1 MTPIFTAT
9 KMIDNC
15 AIWRTIKPGRDDRA
29 VLIGK
34 TGCGKTTLAKYFVE
48 DPDKQYSVTWNPK
61 GSDSVLRWRQTHVT
75 TLGEL
80 YDAAD
85 EEERRIVYTPTP
97 FLAEDES
104 NQAEFF
110 YWVYEN
116 KYRRLYLD
124 EATAIVY
131 GGVKVPRGLLAL
143 INRGRERG
151 ISTMTAT
158 QRPSGVPM
166 NILSESEHYYVFQ
179 TLLPQDRQRVE
190 AITGISIE
198 DQAGLNE
205 HEFYYFN
212 LSRGLLPR
220 KLRLNLEGVN
230 QNGKRQRSALAA
242 DSVSAR

>member
-1 MTPIFTAT
+1 M
-9 KMIDNC
+9 DNY
-15 AIWRTIKPGRDDRA
+15 ALWRTIKPGRDDRA

-34 TGCGKTTLAKYFVE
+34 TGCGKTTLARFFVE
-48 DPDKQYSVTWNPK
+48 DSEKPFSVTWNPK
-61 GSDSVLRWRQTHVT
+61 GSDAVLGWNQTHVGS
-75 TLGEL
+75 LGAL

-85 EEERRIVYTPTP
+85 KEERRIVYTPDP
-97 FLAEDES
+97 FVAEDER

-116 KYRRLYLD
+116 KNRRLYLD

-151 ISTMTAT
+151 VSTMTAT

-166 NILSESEHYYVFQ
+166 NILSESEHYYVFK

-190 AITGISIE
+190 AITGITVE
-198 DQAGLNE
+198 DQAGLND

-220 KLRLNLEGVN
+220 KLRLNLNEV
-230 QNGKRQRSALAA
+230 KSHARTKSALAA
-242 DSVSAR
+242 NSISAR